1 MNNAPRFAFSYKIGW
16 SEVEVP
22 PHVVQVGHG
31 PVVGCVDRL
40 ADAWLLSLHEAQF
53 VHGVVQPHWHQ
64 FVSRQPLPEEKV
76 EKGEIF
82 DVCTFVVD

>member
-1 MNNAPRFAFSYKIGW
+1 MFSYKIGW
-16 SEVEVP
+16 SEVEVS

-53 VHGVVQPHWHQ
+53 VHGVVHPHEQQ
-64 FVSRQPLPEEKV
+64 FVPWQPLPEEKV
-76 EKGEIF
+76 EMGEIF
-82 DVCTFVVD
+82 YV